1 MHEQNPMPTPDH
13 ITCAPLTSSGRVGVV
28 MLGLAVLGWAAPS
41 SAQVPQPVLSELP
54 EVTIEVLVQQV
65 TVLSVQKGQGSMIV
79 DSPPANGG
87 NFMLPTSTQM
97 DAVNINEAGA
107 DIPVVRLETNV
118 PISSLHLD
126 FPRRNGFNRGCSESN
141 PGATFFGEA
150 VLLGGNPGNPAHVL
164 GVWPQMARVINTIGD
179 LGPRVQHNCGNA
191 VLTFTEG
198 APYQNG
204 IHDFAVGVST
214 RWDNTLQD
222 SGNLFAPPGVYEI
235 EMSLIV
241 VP

>member
-1 MHEQNPMPTPDH
+1 MHEQNPMPTPEH
-13 ITCAPLTSSGRVGVV
+13 RTCAPLTSSGRVGVV

-150 VLLGGNPGNPAHVL
+150 VLLGGNPGFAASV
-164 GVWPQMARVINTIGD
+164 
-179 LGPRVQHNCGNA
+179 
-191 VLTFTEG
+191 G
-198 APYQNG
+198 APNSRP
-204 IHDFAVGVST
+204 FRRGVSKLAS
-214 RWDNTLQD
+214 RPCAQAVCPGIG
-222 SGNLFAPPGVYEI
+222 SGVNWLLGWST
-235 EMSLIV
+235 MTDG
-241 VP
+241 